1 MDTKKFNKKE
11 TEIFEAGKLAE
22 HDTITDLVR
31 NHLADLFP
39 GINFR
44 YAMDGFIHLKNAY
57 LKANDRFEHDAALLQ
72 GRAEGRTQAA
82 ETIREMLD
90 KALNSPAVEGG
101 IEASIKLLVDE
112 RDDAIRQ
119 IRAMREALAVRD
131 QFDRHAAMMLR
142 LAASTDMTH
151 AQREGV
157 FKFLSAYMETLIGK
171 RNGYDLPPTIP
182 PDNANEIPF

>member
-1 MDTKKFNKKE
+1 MVTTKFNKKE
-11 TEIFEAGKLAE
+11 AEIFEAGKLAE

-39 GINFR
+39 SVNFR
-44 YAMDGFIHLKNAY
+44 YALDGFIHLKNAY
-57 LKANDRFEHDAALLQ
+57 TNTLRLLESTRLDA
-72 GRAEGRTQAA
+72 RAEGRSQAA
-82 ETIREMLD
+82 ETIREMLN

-101 IEASIKLLVDE
+101 IEANIKLLTDE

-119 IRAMREALAVRD
+119 IRVMREALAVRD

-171 RNGYDLPPTIP
+171 RNGYDLPPPLP
-182 PDNANEIPF
+182 PDTMNEIPF